1 VVLLPARPLNL
12 RFPLLRKLFLLLRD
26 LRPVFDR
33 LLRVFALLAVGTEL
47 FESLSLDHPRVFDEC
62 FALFIL
68 GPFLAP
74 QSLSFLSL

>member
-1 VVLLPARPLNL
+1 
-12 RFPLLRKLFLLLRD
+12 LLRD

-47 FESLSLDHPRVFDEC
+47 FESLSLDHPRVCDQS

-68 GPFLAP
+68 GPFLTP